1 MTTPRPHSPFTVAV
15 SGLAALAVA
24 IGIGRF
30 AFTPILPMMQADHGV
45 SVAQGGWL
53 ASANYLGYLAGSL
66 FAMRSSISARSAMR
80 IGLVLIAACTLVMGI
95 EHHFVA
101 WLILRAIPGFA
112 SALVLVV
119 VSAWILPRLAHAARA
134 DLSGTVYAGVGVG
147 IMVAGVACLVLVQT
161 GTSSDTAWIV
171 LGMTAVGVTIAIWSV
186 IGDENA
192 SSSERALADRPQGTV
207 SSWRM
212 VFCYGAFG
220 LGYII
225 PATFLPV
232 MAKQVLADAGWFAW
246 AWPIFGAAATISTV
260 LAARFAR
267 RFGDRNVWITG
278 NVAMAIGIL
287 VPIALP
293 NLAGIAIA
301 TLCVGGTFM
310 VNTMAGIHEARR
322 VAGEHA
328 RVLIGAMT
336 SAFAAGQI
344 IGPLLVAGLVHVP
357 GGFSWALSIS
367 AIPLLVAAYMLYSRY
382 EQSAAINDGTV
393 ARPSLT
399 D

>member
-1 MTTPRPHSPFTVAV
+1 MTASRSHSPFTVAV

-24 IGIGRF
+24 MGIGRF
-30 AFTPILPMMQADHGV
+30 AFTPILPMMQADHGI

-66 FAMRSSISARSAMR
+66 FAMHPNIPARTAIR
-80 IGLVLIAACTLVMGI
+80 IGLVLIAACTLAMGI
-95 EHHFVA
+95 EHHFAA

-119 VSAWILPRLAHAARA
+119 VSSWILPRLAHAARG
-134 DLSGTVYAGVGVG
+134 DLSGTVYAGVGTG
-147 IMVAGVACLVLVQT
+147 IMVAGVACLVMVRT
-161 GTSSDTAWIV
+161 GASSDTAWIV
-171 LGMTAVGVTIAIWSV
+171 LGMTAVVVTIAIWRV
-186 IGDENA
+186 LGDE
-192 SSSERALADRPQGTV
+192 STSGSERAPAHPLRDTV
-207 SSWRM
+207 SNWRL

-232 MAKQVLADAGWFAW
+232 MAKQVIADAGWFAW

-260 LAARFAR
+260 LAAPLAR
-267 RFGDRNVWITG
+267 RFSDRNVWITS

-301 TLCVGGTFM
+301 ALCVGGTFM
-310 VNTMAGIHEARR
+310 VNTMAGIQEARR
-322 VAGEHA
+322 VAGVHA
-328 RVLIGAMT
+328 RALIGAMT
-336 SAFAAGQI
+336 SAFAVGQI

-357 GGFSWALSIS
+357 GGFSWALSVS
-367 AIPLLVAAYMLYSRY
+367 ALPLLVAAYVLYMQNAR
-382 EQSAAINDGTV
+382 AAQD
-393 ARPSLT
+393 
-399 D
+399 

>member
-1 MTTPRPHSPFTVAV
+1 MTASRSHSPFTVAV

-24 IGIGRF
+24 MGIGRF
-30 AFTPILPMMQADHGV
+30 AFTPILPMMQADHGI

-66 FAMRSSISARSAMR
+66 FAMHPNIPTRTAIR
-80 IGLVLIAACTLVMGI
+80 IGLVLIAACTLAMGI
-95 EHHFVA
+95 EHHFAA

-119 VSAWILPRLAHAARA
+119 VSSWILPRLAHAARG
-134 DLSGTVYAGVGVG
+134 DLSGTVYAGVGTG
-147 IMVAGVACLVLVQT
+147 IMVAGVACLVMVRT
-161 GTSSDTAWIV
+161 GASSDTAWIV
-171 LGMTAVGVTIAIWSV
+171 LGMTAVVVTIAIWRV
-186 IGDENA
+186 LGDE
-192 SSSERALADRPQGTV
+192 STSGSERAPAHPPRDTV
-207 SSWRM
+207 SNWRL

-232 MAKQVLADAGWFAW
+232 MAKQVIADAGWFGW

-260 LAARFAR
+260 LAAPLAR
-267 RFGDRNVWITG
+267 RFSDRNVWITS

-301 TLCVGGTFM
+301 ALCVGGTFM
-310 VNTMAGIHEARR
+310 VNTMAGIQEARR
-322 VAGEHA
+322 VAGVHA
-328 RVLIGAMT
+328 RALIGAMT
-336 SAFAAGQI
+336 SAFAVGQI
-344 IGPLLVAGLVHVP
+344 IGPLLVAGLAHVP
-357 GGFSWALSIS
+357 GGFSWALGVS
-367 AIPLLVAAYMLYSRY
+367 ALPLLVAAYVLYMQNAR
-382 EQSAAINDGTV
+382 AAQD
-393 ARPSLT
+393 
-399 D
+399 

>member
-1 MTTPRPHSPFTVAV
+1 MTAPRSHSPLTVAV

-24 IGIGRF
+24 MGIGRF
-30 AFTPILPMMQADHGV
+30 AFTPVLPMMQADHDI

-66 FAMRSSISARSAMR
+66 FAMHPNIPTRTAIR
-80 IGLVLIAACTLVMGI
+80 IGLVLIAACTLAMGI
-95 EHHFVA
+95 EHHFAA

-119 VSAWILPRLAHAARA
+119 VSAWILPRLAHAARG
-134 DLSGTVYAGVGVG
+134 DLSGTVYAGVGTG
-147 IMVAGVACLVLVQT
+147 IMFAGVACLVMVRT
-161 GTSSDTAWIV
+161 GASSDTAWIV
-171 LGMTAVGVTIAIWSV
+171 LGITAVGVTIAIWRV
-186 IGDENA
+186 LGDE
-192 SSSERALADRPQGTV
+192 STSGSERAPADRPHDTV
-207 SSWRM
+207 SNWRL

-232 MAKQVLADAGWFAW
+232 MAKQVIADAGWFAW

-260 LAARFAR
+260 LAAPLAR
-267 RFGDRNVWITG
+267 RFSDRNVWITS

-301 TLCVGGTFM
+301 ALCVGGTFM
-310 VNTMAGIHEARR
+310 VNTMAGIQEARR
-322 VAGEHA
+322 VAGVHA
-328 RVLIGAMT
+328 RALIGAMT
-336 SAFAAGQI
+336 SAFAVGQI

-357 GGFSWALSIS
+357 GGFSWALSVS
-367 AIPLLVAAYMLYSRY
+367 ALPLLVAAYVLYMQNAR
-382 EQSAAINDGTV
+382 AAQD
-393 ARPSLT
+393 
-399 D
+399 

>member
-1 MTTPRPHSPFTVAV
+1 MTLRRTHSPFTVAV

-30 AFTPILPMMQADHGV
+30 AFTPILPMMQADHGI

-66 FAMRSSISARSAMR
+66 FAMHPDIPTRTAIRS
-80 IGLVLIAACTLVMGI
+80 GLVLIAACTLAMGI
-95 EHHFVA
+95 GHHFAA
-101 WLILRAIPGFA
+101 WLILRAIAGFA

-119 VSAWILPRLAHAARA
+119 VSAWILPWLAHAAREH
-134 DLSGTVYAGVGVG
+134 LSGTVYAGVGTG
-147 IMVAGVACLVLVQT
+147 IMFAGAACLVLSRVEA
-161 GTSSDTAWIV
+161 SSDTAWV
-171 LGMTAVGVTIAIWSV
+171 LLGMTAVVVTIAVWRV
-186 IGDENA
+186 LGDESRTASQQVPANRPRNA
-192 SSSERALADRPQGTV
+192 MVNFRL
-207 SSWRM
+207 

-232 MAKQVLADAGWFAW
+232 MAKQAIDDTRWFAW
-246 AWPIFGAAATISTV
+246 AWPLFGAAATISTV
-260 LAARFAR
+260 LAAPLAR
-267 RFGDRNVWITG
+267 RFSDRMVWIAS

-301 TLCVGGTFM
+301 ALCVGSTFM

-322 VAGEHA
+322 VAGADA
-328 RVLIGAMT
+328 RALIGAMT
-336 SAFAAGQI
+336 AAFAIGQI

-357 GGFSWALSIS
+357 GGFSWALAIS
-367 AIPLLVAAYMLYSRY
+367 ALPLFVAAYALYTQHEVR
-382 EQSAAINDGTV
+382 
-393 ARPSLT
+393 SLRI
-399 D
+399 